1 MYQYNDCLTQLFTK
15 YKFIWRWLQCFDPFL
30 GHLQAYKSL
39 PSINIF
45 GFGYNV
51 STLIW
56 VIVNLSSLYSPDD
69 DPDKGRNIVA
79 KAKYIYTW

>member
-1 MYQYNDCLTQLFTK
+1 MYQYNDRLTQLFAK
-15 YKFIWRWLQCFDPFL
+15 YKYIWLWLQCFDPFL
-30 GHLQAYKSL
+30 GHPQVYKSL
-39 PSINIF
+39 P

-79 KAKYIYTW
+79 KANYIYTW